1 MGKRIQKLAGSKKDR
16 DELTAALR
24 DAETVESEDDPR
36 YLANQER
43 IRKAE
48 AKLPMLGRMVARD
61 RSL

>member
-1 MGKRIQKLAGSKKDR
+1 MKEKLIGSKADR
-16 DELTAALR
+16 AELTAALI

-36 YLANQER
+36 HEASQKR
-43 IRKAE
+43 IRDAE

>member
-1 MGKRIQKLAGSKKDR
+1 MGKLLGSKKDR
-16 DELTAALR
+16 DELTAALI

-36 YLANQER
+36 AVASQKR
-43 IRKAE
+43 IRDAE

>member
-1 MGKRIQKLAGSKKDR
+1 MRKILGNRGDR
-16 DELTAALR
+16 DELTEALV

-36 YLANQER
+36 HESSQKR
-43 IRKAE
+43 IRDAE